1 MRHILPAL
9 GSTSALAVDHARV
22 TELQHGLRDTPVMAN
37 KVVETISRIYNAA
50 ENKGWLP
57 VDSNPCREVV
67 KYRERKR
74 ERFLTPDEFE
84 RLGHAL
90 DDATKTRR
98 ISAHAVAAIRLIML
112 TGCRKRE
119 ILHLK
124 WEDVDLEAGELHMEE
139 TKTGPRKVALSAA
152 AERVLTAEE

>member
-1 MRHILPAL
+1 
-9 GSTSALAVDHARV
+9 
-22 TELQHGLRDTPVMAN
+22 MA
-37 KVVETISRIYNAA
+37 T
-50 ENKGWLP
+50 GGQQ
-57 VDSNPCREVV
+57 C
-67 KYRERKR
+67 ERKR

-152 AERVLTAEE
+152 AERVLQDVPRVEDNPWVIPGRVEGRPMRNIDEAWWAVCHMAGLKDVRIHDCRHSCAVR